1 MPGVSFYLDQ
11 TVLDTIKA
19 KSKAS
24 HKPVSKI
31 IREAV
36 EQYLSHDEKQAAKE
50 SVLSTLS
57 KSRPLGGLK
66 NWEELHKE
74 RAGADL
80 RIKLLS

>member
-11 TVLDTIKA
+11 STLDTIKA

-24 HKPVSKI
+24 HKPVSSI

-36 EQYLSHDEKQAAKE
+36 EQYLSRDAKKAAKKR
-50 SVLSTLS
+50 VLSTLS

-66 NWEELHKE
+66 KWEGLHKE
-74 RAGADL
+74 RTGADAD
-80 RIKLLS
+80 RR